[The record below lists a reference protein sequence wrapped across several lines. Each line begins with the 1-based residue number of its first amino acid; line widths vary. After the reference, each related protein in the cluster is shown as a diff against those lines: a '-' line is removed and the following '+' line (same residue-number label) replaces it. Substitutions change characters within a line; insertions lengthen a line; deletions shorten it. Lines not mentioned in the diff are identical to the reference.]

1 MDVASF
7 TEIEKDFMERVA
19 RIVWCT
25 VTTVDRKGRPRARIL
40 HPIWEASTGWI
51 ATGRS
56 SFKGKHLEANPYVS
70 LSYWDPQHQQVYA
83 ECEASWM
90 DDPDEKKR
98 VWELFKATPEPL
110 GYDLKLFWESPDDP
124 EYGLLKLAPWRVEV
138 SALADMMKGQP
149 PRVWRCDGR

>member
-7 TEIEKDFMERVA
+7 AEIEKDFMERVA

-40 HPIWEASTGWI
+40 HPIWERSTGWI

-70 LSYWDPQHQQVYA
+70 LSYWDPQHQQGLR
-83 ECEASWM
+83 
-90 DDPDEKKR
+90 R
-98 VWELFKATPEPL
+98 VRGEL
-110 GYDLKLFWESPDDP
+110 
-124 EYGLLKLAPWRVEV
+124 
-138 SALADMMKGQP
+138 
-149 PRVWRCDGR
+149 DGRP